1 MKIALIGF
9 GYWGP
14 NLARNIRSIGDDTLY
29 GISEMNVNR
38 LDTARSIYGDA
49 IKYTTNYMDFLIEKE
64 VDAVAIATQTA
75 YSFQIAIDAL
85 EHGKHI
91 FIEKPIASTV
101 ERAKIIQEEA
111 MKRNLVVHCDHI
123 MLYHPVIRFIKGML
137 DCGELGDLMYIDISR
152 INLGPIRQD
161 VNALLDLAVHD
172 IAVIDYL
179 SGGQVANKVSAIGQ
193 ACFGQQET
201 LTYLTIKYPT
211 FMAHIKSSWVSPI
224 KERRSVFAGTKKMV
238 VFDDVA
244 ADKLIIYDHGFE
256 VKRSSQYG
264 DYEYKTRLG
273 DIYLPHIPQED
284 ALRNSIEH
292 FIGCVIKGEESLS
305 GTEHS
310 IKVMKIL
317 EEALNQI
324 KEQS

>member
-123 MLYHPVIRFIKGML
+123 MLYHPVIRFLKGL
-137 DCGELGDLMYIDISR
+137 VACGDVGDM
-152 INLGPIRQD
+152 
-161 VNALLDLAVHD
+161 
-172 IAVIDYL
+172 
-179 SGGQVANKVSAIGQ
+179 
-193 ACFGQQET
+193 
-201 LTYLTIKYPT
+201 
-211 FMAHIKSSWVSPI
+211 M
-224 KERRSVFAGTKKMV
+224 
-238 VFDDVA
+238 
-244 ADKLIIYDHGFE
+244 
-256 VKRSSQYG
+256 
-264 DYEYKTRLG
+264 
-273 DIYLPHIPQED
+273 
-284 ALRNSIEH
+284 
-292 FIGCVIKGEESLS
+292 
-305 GTEHS
+305 
-310 IKVMKIL
+310 
-317 EEALNQI
+317 
-324 KEQS
+324 